1 MTFSSQVKK
10 ELCSVMNINQ
20 CCLHAQVYGLVL
32 FAHFNNF
39 MFSITT
45 ENKDV
50 FSLYCDY
57 LRNYLKCKITVNDLG
72 TRKLTAYCE
81 DEESKRRAFDKF
93 GHSLN
98 ETTLRINHA
107 NFDNTC
113 CIGAFLRGAFLSC
126 GSVSNP
132 KQNYH
137 LEFVVPFKKLCSD
150 LLKILS
156 DLDLEPKYLYNN
168 SKHIVYFKDSEKIED
183 LLAFMGAHNSS
194 LYLMNVK
201 IEKDVKNKVNRK
213 LNFEICNIEKTV
225 SAAAKQIDGIQK
237 IQRTI
242 GLASLPENLQNIA
255 KLRLQ
260 NPEASLSELE
270 TLSEEK
276 ISRSGIKHRLDKIL
290 KIADE
295 INTEEEK

>member
-1 MTFSSQVKK
+1 MTFSSQIKK
-10 ELCSVMNINQ
+10 ELCSIVNINQ
-20 CCLHAQVYGLVL
+20 CCFHAQVYGLVL

-39 MFSITT
+39 MFSMTT

-50 FSLYCDY
+50 FNLYCNC
-57 LRNYLKCKITVNDLG
+57 LKNYLKCKIEVNDLG

-81 DEESKRRAFDKF
+81 DEESKKRAFDKF

-107 NFDNTC
+107 NFDNIC
-113 CIGAFLRGAFLSC
+113 CVGAFLRGAFLSC

-132 KQNYH
+132 KQSYH
-137 LEFVVPFKKLCSD
+137 LELVVPFKKLSTD
-150 LLKILS
+150 LMKILS
-156 DLDLEPKYLYNN
+156 DLDLEPKYLYSN

-183 LLAFMGAHNSS
+183 LLAIMGAHNSS
-194 LYLMNVK
+194 LYLMNIK

-225 SAAAKQIDGIQK
+225 SAAAKQIESIQK
-237 IQRTI
+237 IKRTI
-242 GLASLPENLQNIA
+242 GLASLPENLHKLAN
-255 KLRLQ
+255 LRLQ

-270 TLSEEK
+270 KLSEDK
-276 ISRSGIKHRLDKIL
+276 ISRSGIKHRFDKIL

-295 INTEEEK
+295 INTEEEL